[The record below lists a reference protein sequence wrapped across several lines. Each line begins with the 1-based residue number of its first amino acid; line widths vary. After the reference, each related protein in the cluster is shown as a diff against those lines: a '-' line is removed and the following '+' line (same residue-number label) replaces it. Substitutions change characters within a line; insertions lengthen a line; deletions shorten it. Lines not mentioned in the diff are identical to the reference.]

1 MTTSGTS
8 GVTDQSP
15 EDMNPEQR
23 IAREDY
29 AGHDMPVHE
38 PSHPVP
44 DPGVEE
50 HLPRLTDV
58 YKAAADRVER
68 QIVTMYM
75 LVPVMA
81 VLFVLAYYLLPRDE
95 YIDLGPLHS
104 SAQHVAL
111 GLTLGIGILL
121 IGLATQQWARQ
132 LMANNEIVEERHPGH
147 SPADANEEALHQL
160 NVGIE
165 ESGVPRR
172 KMLIY
177 SALAAMGILA
187 APALVLLT
195 DLGPVAGPNY
205 RRRTYETTLWKEGIR
220 LVNDITFTPI
230 KPEDLTIGQ
239 LVNGVP
245 ENLKELTGTAY
256 NNAKA
261 KCPIVIVRMDPA
273 DIKIPADRQDWQ
285 VSGILAYSKIC
296 THVGCPISLWEQ
308 QTHHMLCPCHQST
321 FDLGDSGRV
330 LFGPAARALPQLPIK
345 VNDQG
350 YLVARSGFPVPVG
363 PSFFER
369 DSRHDLGQSQE
380 YR

>member
-1 MTTSGTS
+1 MTSSGTS
-8 GVTDQSP
+8 GVQSQSP
-15 EDMNPEQR
+15 EEINPEQQ
-23 IAREDY
+23 IAREEY
-29 AGHDMPVHE
+29 AEHDMPVHE
-38 PSHPVP
+38 AVLPVP

-50 HLPRLTDV
+50 HLPRLADV
-58 YKAAADRVER
+58 DKAAADRVER
-68 QIVTMYM
+68 QVVTMYL

-81 VLFVLAYYLLPRDE
+81 VLFVLSYYLIPRGE
-95 YIDLGPLHS
+95 SIDFGPLHS
-104 SAQHVAL
+104 SAKHVAL
-111 GLTLGIGILL
+111 GLTLGIGVLL

-132 LMANNEIVEERHPGH
+132 LMANNEVVEERHPAY
-147 SPADANEEALHQL
+147 SPADANEEALRQL
-160 NVGIE
+160 NVGID

-172 KMLIY
+172 KMLIF
-177 SALAAMGILA
+177 SALGAVGILA

-205 RRRTYETTLWKEGIR
+205 RRKTYETTLWKEGIR
-220 LVNDITFTPI
+220 LVNDITYTPL
-230 KPEDLTIGQ
+230 KPEDLSIGQ

-245 ENLKELTGTAY
+245 ENLKELSGTEF

-261 KCPIVIVRMDPA
+261 KCPIVVVRMNPA
-273 DIKIPADRQDWQ
+273 DIKIPANRQDWQ

-308 QTHHMLCPCHQST
+308 QTHHLLCPCHQST
-321 FDLGDSGRV
+321 FDLADSGRV

-345 VNDQG
+345 VNDEG